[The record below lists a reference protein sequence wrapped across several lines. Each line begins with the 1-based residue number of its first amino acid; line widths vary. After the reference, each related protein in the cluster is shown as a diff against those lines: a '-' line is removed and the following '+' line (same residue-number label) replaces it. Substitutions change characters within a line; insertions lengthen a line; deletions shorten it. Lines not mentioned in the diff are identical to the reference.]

1 MSLKSESPK
10 PESPKPDSLEP
21 DSLEPES
28 RRKAAPLPGWL
39 AGTLTRRAGGRSSSA
54 GSHATS
60 VDVGQSG
67 TFESWP
73 RTKGDPLDLTESEG
87 PRGAFAQRRQVLKL
101 DGATHGDWRL
111 AEIAGA
117 DSRAIERLTKDPAL
131 AGVDLGRAIYLDTET
146 TGLSGGAGVYVY
158 MVGLGWFE
166 GDQYVSWQGFL
177 RHPGEEAALLEEVAR
192 LIAAA
197 PSVVSFFGK
206 SFDRHRL
213 EDKMRIAGVEPP
225 FEGRPH
231 LDLYHPMRRL
241 TRGAFPDG
249 KLQTLEKALLGFH
262 RERDLPGSLAPAA
275 WFDYLAGRPHM
286 LEGVFHHNYED
297 VLSLVVMAA
306 YLGRAE
312 LGTRVS
318 GEPLRGPGAH
328 RARALAE
335 TTSDPAERLRWASEA
350 LELGAD
356 GEGRRAMQQLRAD
369 LLRRA
374 RRTDE
379 ARAAYR
385 EALEEC
391 ADDRA
396 AIDLFVGASML
407 LEHDLRDREN
417 ALRMVERALS
427 LARVQRRP
435 SGVLDAL
442 GQRAERLATPRL
454 SES

>member
-1 MSLKSESPK
+1 MGP
-10 PESPKPDSLEP
+10 
-21 DSLEPES
+21 
-28 RRKAAPLPGWL
+28 
-39 AGTLTRRAGGRSSSA
+39 
-54 GSHATS
+54 
-60 VDVGQSG
+60 VD
-67 TFESWP
+67 SWP
-73 RTKGDPLDLTESEG
+73 RTNGDPTDLSESVGARG
-87 PRGAFAQRRQVLKL
+87 PFAQRRITLPV
-101 DGATHGDWRL
+101 AHTSHGEWCL
-111 AEIAGA
+111 GEVAAAEP
-117 DSRAIERLTKDPAL
+117 RAIERLARDPAL
-131 AGVDLGRAIYLDTET
+131 ADIDLRKAIYLDTET

-166 GDQYVSWQGFL
+166 GDHYVSWQGFL

-192 LIAAA
+192 LIAGA

-225 FEGRPH
+225 FAGRPH

-249 KLQTLEKALLGFH
+249 KLQTLEKRLLGFH

-312 LGTRVS
+312 HGTRAS
-318 GEPLRGPGAH
+318 GEPLRGPEPH

-335 TTSDPAERLRWASEA
+335 TSTGAEERLRWATLALSHGAKGEA
-350 LELGAD
+350 
-356 GEGRRAMQQLRAD
+356 RRAMQQLRAD

-379 ARAAYR
+379 ARVAYR

-391 ADDRA
+391 AEDCA

-407 LEHDLRDREN
+407 LEHDLKDKQN
-417 ALRMVERALS
+417 ALRMAERALS
-427 LARVQRRP
+427 LARVERRP
-435 SGVLDAL
+435 KTVLDGL
-442 GQRAERLATPRL
+442 EQRATRLATALRT
-454 SES
+454 ES

>member
-1 MSLKSESPK
+1 MES
-10 PESPKPDSLEP
+10 
-21 DSLEPES
+21 
-28 RRKAAPLPGWL
+28 AA
-39 AGTLTRRAGGRSSSA
+39 
-54 GSHATS
+54 
-60 VDVGQSG
+60 
-67 TFESWP
+67 
-73 RTKGDPLDLTESEG
+73 
-87 PRGAFAQRRQVLKL
+87 
-101 DGATHGDWRL
+101 HGDWRL
-111 AEIAGA
+111 AEIEGA
-117 DSRAIERLTKDPAL
+117 EARSIERLSKDPAL
-131 AGVDLGRAIYLDTET
+131 ADIDLRRAIYLDTET

-192 LIAAA
+192 LIAGA

-213 EDKMRIAGVEPP
+213 EDKMKIAGVEPP

-241 TRGAFPDG
+241 TRGAFPNG
-249 KLQTLEKALLGFH
+249 KLQTLEKGLLGFH

-312 LGTRVS
+312 IGTRAS
-318 GEPLRGPGAH
+318 GEPLRGPDAH

-335 TTSDPAERLRWASEA
+335 TAGDADERLRWATVA
-350 LELGAD
+350 LDGGAE
-356 GEGRRAMQQLRAD
+356 GEGRRAMQLLRAD

-374 RRTDE
+374 RRTEE

-391 ADDRA
+391 AEDRT

-407 LEHDLRDREN
+407 LEHDLRDTDN
-417 ALRMVERALS
+417 ALRMAERALS
-427 LARVQRRP
+427 VARIERRP
-435 SGVLDAL
+435 SGVLDGLKLRASRL
-442 GQRAERLATPRL
+442 AGQRGDQKGDQ
-454 SES
+454 